1 MRWILTRAYITDR
14 KTQAQRLK
22 VTETLSAK
30 TWTPIRVFL
39 ILGAKLLNTYC
50 ISHIIILS
58 LKTLAVTLQGTI
70 LVIDKE

>member
-22 VTETLSAK
+22 VTETLRAK

-39 ILGAKLLNTYC
+39 RAKLLNTYC